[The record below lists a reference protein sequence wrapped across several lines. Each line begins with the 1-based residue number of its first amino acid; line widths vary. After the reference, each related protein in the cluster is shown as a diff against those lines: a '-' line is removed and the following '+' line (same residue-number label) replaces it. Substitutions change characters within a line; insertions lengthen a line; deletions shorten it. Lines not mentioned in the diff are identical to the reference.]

1 MIYSVNYFNCNEDCC
16 PIQAKFTDFQ
26 FYPLHTYIL
35 SDLSKKKKKS
45 RNPTTLKHKK
55 VKSKL

>member
-35 SDLSKKKKKS
+35 SDLSKKKKKKAEILL
-45 RNPTTLKHKK
+45 P
-55 VKSKL
+55 